1 MGTEASLLVSPVGIE
16 PTTNWLKASC
26 STTELRARTS
36 SALHETACA
45 DRAFY
50 RPKIPD
56 DKRQCGAALGG
67 TLVICSSYV
76 PDAKPRTI
84 TNTWCALAGTVSAHC
99 SFGPSTKGRQSY
111 ECTAGGEPN
120 RT

>member
-1 MGTEASLLVSPVGIE
+1 MGTEAGLLVSPVGIE

-36 SALHETACA
+36 SALLETACA

-50 RPKIPD
+50 RPRIPG
-56 DKRQCGAALGG
+56 DKHQCGAALGG
-67 TLVICSSYV
+67 TRVICNSYV
-76 PDAKPRTI
+76 PAVKPRTI
-84 TNTWCALAGTVSAHC
+84 TNTCFALAGTVSAQSSC
-99 SFGPSTKGRQSY
+99 GPSTKGRQSY
-111 ECTAGGEPN
+111 ICTNGCEPK